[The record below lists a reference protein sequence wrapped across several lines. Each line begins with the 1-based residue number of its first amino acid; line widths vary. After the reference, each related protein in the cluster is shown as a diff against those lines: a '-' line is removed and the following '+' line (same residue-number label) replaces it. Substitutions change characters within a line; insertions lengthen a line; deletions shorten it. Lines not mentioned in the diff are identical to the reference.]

1 MRTAKVIRVGKITTV
16 LISLV
21 VFLVVS
27 APSQAEGAEGNAPS
41 GASLLRTAVQDQ
53 PNFLEDFVFVPGSA
67 VLIEDRYILALYENP
82 EKGLYAVAVFSA
94 NCDPGACAVG
104 GVVAYSIFDAQG
116 HDIQLVSDLQT
127 EGRKV
132 RKGFFALLA

>member
-27 APSQAEGAEGNAPS
+27 APFQAEGAERNAPS
-41 GASLLRTAVQDQ
+41 GAFLLRTAAQDQ

-82 EKGLYAVAVFSA
+82 EKRLYAVALFSA
-94 NCDPGACAVG
+94 NCDSGACAIG
-104 GVVAYSIFDAQG
+104 GVVTYSIFDAQG

-127 EGRKV
+127 EGQKV
-132 RKGFFALLA
+132 RKGFFALLT